1 MKLLLTIENI
11 QDATG
16 SIQATRTFTARGG
29 LIGSGDGADWKVQD
43 LGRTIPETALQVS
56 VTDGAFTIAPSGDA
70 DVFVNDAR
78 AAIGRNDRVRLRN
91 RDSILVGGLKFI
103 VNLPNEALE
112 SFREDGFTSLDMLID
127 GKAEE
132 DDSLLA
138 APDARKG
145 GSFSVFEREQQAED
159 VPDPL
164 AGVSRAA
171 PSFRDVD
178 PVAGLG
184 GFEDPD
190 EDGVPLREGQ
200 SIMRELEM
208 TQHQPLESAQ
218 PDYTAQTSASVQLHA
233 LATAPSRTGTRP
245 MYTTKA
251 YDFEDDETP
260 EGGSVDHVA
269 LRPLAHALG
278 LPIGEIS
285 QEDAHRILGEI
296 GAALRAVAEEINGLY
311 ADRQGRAHRFPLAT
325 MHMHAIEDNPLRFK
339 TSADAALRALLL
351 DHGPVYLNA
360 PAAFRETLQHL
371 NHHQDATEQ
380 AVDQGLDAL
389 MKALSPEALERRFRN
404 YARRTPTPEERDA
417 WCWRMYRHYF
427 DELRSKNQRGLQ
439 LLFRE
444 VFGHEYQ
451 NTMRRM
457 EWDRAE
463 DFPADV
469 EEVQP

>member
-1 MKLLLTIENI
+1 MKLTLTIENI

-16 SIQATRTFTARGG
+16 SIRASRTFTARGG
-29 LIGSGDGADWKVQD
+29 LIGSGDGSDWKVQD
-43 LGRTIPETALQVS
+43 LSRSIPETALQVA
-56 VTDGAFTIAPSGDA
+56 VTDGAFTIARSGDG

-78 AAIGRNDRVRLRN
+78 APIGRNDRVRLRN
-91 RDSILVGGLKFI
+91 RDSIVIGGLKFL
-103 VNLPNEALE
+103 VNLPDEALE
-112 SFREDGFTSLDMLID
+112 TFREDGFTLDTLIE
-127 GKAEE
+127 GKAEGA
-132 DDSLLA
+132 DGLL
-138 APDARKG
+138 DASGGENG
-145 GSFSVFEREQQAED
+145 GSFSIFEQENKAEE
-159 VPDPL
+159 VPDPVE
-164 AGVSRAA
+164 GVTRKA
-171 PSFRDVD
+171 PTFRDMD

-184 GFEDPD
+184 DFEDPD
-190 EDGVPLREGQ
+190 DDPGAMRDGQ
-200 SIMRELEM
+200 SIMHELEM
-208 TQHQPLESAQ
+208 SQHQPSPLAQ
-218 PDYTAQTSASVQLHA
+218 PDVTTQSTASVQLHT
-233 LATAPSRTGTRP
+233 LAGAPSRRGKDAMHSTNT
-245 MYTTKA
+245 
-251 YDFEDDETP
+251 YDFEDADEG
-260 EGGSVDHVA
+260 GGSVDHIA
-269 LRPLAHALG
+269 LRPLARALG

-285 QEDAHRILGEI
+285 QEDAHRILEEI

-404 YARRTPTPEERDA
+404 YARRAPTPEERDA

-439 LLFRE
+439 LLFWE

-457 EWDRAE
+457 EWDRADDDTHPE
-463 DFPADV
+463 A
-469 EEVQP
+469 EELTP